1 MNQNKYTLQSIR
13 AAAIL
18 TTSYVAWTVLGQ
30 TDSNTNQELN
40 QLVLYIDFTIWS
52 LTSVELKIE
61 FSDDWVNFYQQV
73 WVDISWWTA
82 TCTALEYSFD
92 ASWSFEL
99 ATPMK
104 AKFVR
109 VSSKGTWTVTSSS
122 LTVQG
127 ILWIT

>member
-61 FSDDWVNFYQQV
+61 FSDDWTNFYQQTF
-73 WVDISWWTA
+73 VDISWGTA
-82 TCTALEYSFD
+82 TCTAWEYSYD
-92 ASWSFEL
+92 TAWSYEL